1 MSPAWAASAA
11 CGDPDRAVPRRWRT
25 LFVGHLHHE
34 LIRTG
39 NNFKA
44 AEVVTMSLTFDHRVV
59 NGGGAAM
66 FMQDLRK
73 AMETFQ
79 LPARD

>member
-1 MSPAWAASAA
+1 M
-11 CGDPDRAVPRRWRT
+11 
-25 LFVGHLHHE
+25 
-34 LIRTG
+34 IRTG
-39 NNFKA
+39 NTFKA

-79 LPARD
+79 LPAVD